1 LCRFERPPISEP
13 REWWHRMAVERKN
26 IYRRLPLAHVRLENT
41 VSEHTVVRAHDR
53 ALPLQIK
60 IFFANNFG
68 KRSFTATDTKV
79 SRSEQ
84 S

>member
-1 LCRFERPPISEP
+1 MS
-13 REWWHRMAVERKN
+13 VERKN
-26 IYRRLPLAHVRLENT
+26 IYRRLPLAHVGLENA

-60 IFFANNFG
+60 MFFANNFG
-68 KRSFTATDTKV
+68 KRSFTATETKV
-79 SRSEQ
+79 SGSEHKVGTGF